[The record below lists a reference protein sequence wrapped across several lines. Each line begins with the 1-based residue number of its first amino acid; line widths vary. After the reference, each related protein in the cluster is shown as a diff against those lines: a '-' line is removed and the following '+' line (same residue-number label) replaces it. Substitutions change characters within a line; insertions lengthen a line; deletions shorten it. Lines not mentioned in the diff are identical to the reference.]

1 MDTKLK
7 NGNQD
12 NEDKK
17 RRGNGAK
24 WTGIAIAF
32 AAAALF
38 TALMPEF
45 HKKAQQ
51 YYETAGRVSM
61 ENEEF
66 VSALI
71 RGNYGL
77 YKEVLD
83 KSGSKTYSYEELYL
97 EKELESDSGLDSN
110 TPAVEQAEKKN
121 SLLENA
127 ALKNASFL
135 NAEQFQSVLE
145 IYVNQ
150 MEEMAWEIQ
159 HSLLTDIEDS
169 MDYYVLD
176 KKTQTEIKNTTRPIE
191 NLLSAGN
198 VEEKAHMEDMYEYYL
213 IMDYDEAG
221 NFQALGV
228 KGQDAD
234 KLLKTLQATERSQYG
249 YLLSGRKA
257 QETYAFY
264 YVGKDNVEKLLTLRQ
279 KKPMDAVFIYA
290 MTKEQMNMIKN
301 NGYAGGF
308 PSTNDSSVPV
318 SLIYSYAQA
327 GIIRVWLLF
336 LAVIFALVMFLAL
349 CMPRL
354 LRGKRERKAP
364 IEVIAAIAA
373 FILFVVGGEV
383 ILAFVS
389 SIENYGIL
397 EWLNENFPVT
407 LSDGQEYEII
417 KNSVCFAF
425 FVALFGAWYFV
436 CLEFS
441 DIVYGL
447 KDYIRKRS
455 LLYRMGAKICDVGK
469 RIYRKYKA
477 EVLDVDLGKDMNE
490 LLRKLLFISFCLLAT
505 ACLCWYFGIIG
516 VLVYVMALYYFLKK
530 YIHKMQEQYALLLEA
545 TNAIAEGDFQ
555 NDFEE
560 DFGIFESYKEE
571 LYKVQDGFKKA
582 VEEEVKSQ
590 RMKTE
595 LITNVSHD
603 LKTPLTAIITYTDLL
618 KEENITDEQRKEYVN
633 TLERKALRLKV
644 LIEDLFEVSKT
655 SSGSVN
661 LEPVPVDICNLLRQ
675 VYLEYEDKMKQMGMH
690 VRFDVPEEKI
700 ILNLDSQKT
709 YRIFE
714 NLYVNILKYALP
726 DTRVFIVAKKIVREK
741 SRKDGIRIEL
751 KNISAQEIVG
761 NPEDLSERFVR
772 GDASRNTEGSGLGL
786 AIAKN
791 LTQLQGGKFMIETD
805 GDLFKVVIEW

>member
-12 NEDKK
+12 SEDKK

-45 HKKAQQ
+45 HKKAQEH
-51 YYETAGRVSM
+51 YETKGSGSI
-61 ENEEF
+61 ESEEF

-71 RGNYGL
+71 LGNYGL
-77 YKEVLD
+77 YKEALD

-97 EKELESDSGLDSN
+97 DKELESDSGLDSN
-110 TPAVEQAEKKN
+110 TPAKEQAEMKEY
-121 SLLENA
+121 LLENA
-127 ALKNASFL
+127 TLKNASFL
-135 NAEQFQSVLE
+135 NEAQFQSVLE

-159 HSLLTDIEDS
+159 KSLLPDIEDS

-198 VEEKAHMEDMYEYYL
+198 VEEKAHMEDIYEYYL

-234 KLLKTLQATERSQYG
+234 KLLKTLQTAERSQYG

-264 YVGKDNVEKLLTLRQ
+264 YEDTDNVEKLLTLRQ
-279 KKPMDAVFIYA
+279 KKPTDAVFIYA
-290 MTKEQMNMIKN
+290 MTKEQMNIIKN
-301 NGYAGGF
+301 WGYTAAY
-308 PSTNDSSVPV
+308 PSYNFGSVP
-318 SLIYSYAQA
+318 LIYSYAQA
-327 GIIRVWLLF
+327 GVISVYLLF
-336 LAVIFALVMFLAL
+336 LAAIFALVLFLAL

-364 IEVIAAIAA
+364 VEVIAAIAA
-373 FILFVVGGEV
+373 FILFVVGSEV
-383 ILAFVS
+383 ILAFVFS
-389 SIENYGIL
+389 MENYGIL

-425 FVALFGAWYFV
+425 FAALFGVWYFC

-447 KDYIRKRS
+447 KDYIQKRS
-455 LLYRMGAKICDVGK
+455 LLYRAGAKVCGVGK
-469 RIYRKYKA
+469 KIYRKYKA

-545 TNAIAEGDFQ
+545 TNAIAEGHFQ
-555 NDFEE
+555 NDFEG

-633 TLERKALRLKV
+633 TLERKALRLKI

-675 VYLEYEDKMKQMGMH
+675 VYLEHEDKMKQMGLQ
-690 VRFDVPEEKI
+690 VRFTMPEEKI
-700 ILNLDSQKT
+700 ILDLDSQKT

-726 DTRVFIVAKKIVREK
+726 DTRVFIVARKIAREK
-741 SRKDGIRIEL
+741 SRQDGVHIEL
-751 KNISAQEIVG
+751 KNISAQEIIG